1 MEELKDRVIV
11 QLSDAFRELQT
22 SIKAPVKVSS
32 QNSFVF
38 QYEEK
43 GIRQAIIQK
52 LARQLS
58 GLNASKHLLTAG
70 YTQEMGVIF
79 VSVRWTHLALRVGE
93 KLRTVDTQHG
103 SNSLIVLIQEC
114 EVNTICQQV

>member
-79 VSVRWTHLALRVGE
+79 RTLDEILEDIIFLATALTENNLTERHSKFLE
-93 KLRTVDTQHG
+93 AFNL
-103 SNSLIVLIQEC
+103 SLIHI
-114 EVNTICQQV
+114 